1 MIHWIQQWHSFRK
14 DSNDTPT
21 EAIFLAYTKK
31 CEQECIPVGCVPS
44 AGVAVSPA
52 GGRSL
57 PQCMLGYPQEQT
69 PRTRHP
75 PSSLHG
81 TRHPPG
87 ADPLPRTRHP
97 PPRADPPWDQA
108 LSPPGSRHPP
118 GPGTPPRSR
127 HPSCG
132 QTHTCKNITF
142 ATSLRTVRTRN
153 RNGC

>member
-44 AGVAVSPA
+44 AAVAVSPVGGGESASGHA
-52 GGRSL
+52 GI
-57 PQCMLGYPQEQT
+57 
-69 PRTRHP
+69 
-75 PSSLHG
+75 
-81 TRHPPG
+81 PPG
-87 ADPLPRTRHP
+87 ADPQNQASPWAAPLGPGTPPEQTPHGTRHC
-97 PPRADPPWDQA
+97 PPWDQA
-108 LSPPGSRHPP
+108 PPRDQAPRPEG
-118 GPGTPPRSR
+118 GTPLRSR